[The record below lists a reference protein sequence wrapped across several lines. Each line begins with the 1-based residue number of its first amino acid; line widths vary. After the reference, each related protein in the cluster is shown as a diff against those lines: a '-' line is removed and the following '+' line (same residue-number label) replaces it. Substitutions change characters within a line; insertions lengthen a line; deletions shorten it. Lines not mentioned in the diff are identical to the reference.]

1 MLTELPDE
9 ILANIVQCLDVS
21 TIVALN
27 RTAKRF
33 VDLANEPLIWREF
46 CRSEFRYWDDRKK
59 FRALLADP
67 LSSEWRDLFA
77 SRVKTSKFTTT
88 ILKEIVVDT
97 VGRSDKIQAIVEQ
110 GYKVKDTLLRLFY
123 ESPSSPNHLAQK
135 SVSPHRHL
143 FSY

>member
-9 ILANIVQCLDVS
+9 ILANIIQCLDVS
-21 TIVALN
+21 AIVALN

-33 VDLANEPLIWREF
+33 VDLANEPLLWRQF
-46 CRSEFRYWDDRKK
+46 CRSEFKYWDDRRK

-77 SRVKTSKFTTT
+77 SRVKTSKSTSTT
-88 ILKEIVVDT
+88 LQEIINDT

-110 GYKVKDTLLRLFY
+110 GYKVKDTLLKLFY

-135 SVSPHRHL
+135 SVTIHSII
-143 FSY
+143 FKN